1 MTKFVRKAF
10 SPASRGLNEMKNNQA
25 GFSLI
30 ELLLVITI
38 LGIISTISIPLLV
51 KAKESAENQSAY
63 SSMRALSTMQISYY
77 SQNNRFARL
86 NELVTDQSGF
96 GTFSGDTLSKGRYKF
111 VMEPLQPDDANL
123 KTKYKIVVSS
133 PVAGSDVPYM
143 LYVDERGQITDPFA
157 P

>member
-1 MTKFVRKAF
+1 
-10 SPASRGLNEMKNNQA
+10 MKNNQA

-30 ELLLVITI
+30 EMLLVVTI

-63 SSMRALSTMQISYY
+63 SAMRALSTMQIGYY

-86 NELVTDQSGF
+86 DEIVTNQSGF
-96 GTFSGDTLSKGRYKF
+96 GTLAGDTLSRGRYKF
-111 VMEPLQPDDANL
+111 FMEPARPEDAAL
-123 KTKYKIVVSS
+123 KTQYKIVVTS
-133 PVAGSDVPYM
+133 PVAGSEVPYM
-143 LYVDERGQITDPFA
+143 LYVTESGQITEPFA

>member
-1 MTKFVRKAF
+1 
-10 SPASRGLNEMKNNQA
+10 MKNNQA

-38 LGIISTISIPLLV
+38 LGIISTISIPLLI

-63 SSMRALSTMQISYY
+63 SAMRALSTMQISYF

-86 NELVTDQSGF
+86 DELVTNQSGF
-96 GTFSGDTLSKGRYKF
+96 GNLAGDTLTRGRYKF
-111 VMEPLQPDDANL
+111 VMEPLRPDDEAL
-123 KTKYKIVVSS
+123 KKQYKIVVTS
-133 PVAGSDVPYM
+133 PVAGSEVPYM
-143 LYVDERGQITDPFA
+143 LSVDERGQITEPLA